1 MLPLYEAPSPPTH
14 RLTFTATTTKTTT
27 TRLPDARTNA
37 RLYEAAAAATAVIA
51 TTTTAAA
58 APREILFLQPCEA
71 RTRVRGKR

>member
-37 RLYEAAAAATAVIA
+37 RLYEAATAVIA
-51 TTTTAAA
+51 TTTNAAA

>member
-14 RLTFTATTTKTTT
+14 RLTFTATTKTTT

-37 RLYEAAAAATAVIA
+37 RLYEAATAVIA
-51 TTTTAAA
+51 TTTNAAVA
-58 APREILFLQPCEA
+58 APQEILFLQPCEA